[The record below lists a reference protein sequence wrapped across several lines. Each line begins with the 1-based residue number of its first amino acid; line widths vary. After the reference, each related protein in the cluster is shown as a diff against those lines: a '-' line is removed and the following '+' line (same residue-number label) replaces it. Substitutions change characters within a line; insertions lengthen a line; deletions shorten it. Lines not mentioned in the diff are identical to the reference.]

1 MSTTQTLSLVSQS
14 THWGTPAVWPGGPS
28 YLKFHLKA
36 FEKLTIQHLLETAAT
51 SKLSQPKIKSIR
63 NYFDLPGIAF
73 SFISTKYLSSSNS
86 LALCIWSS
94 MGPVQYI
101 WLKWIKSCVLL
112 NWHHEGHMLTKAI
125 HAPCYR
131 VLQRSNKTIVSNV
144 CRWGQRSA
152 DNLVSKRGNDTTQM
166 RKLFTCCSTCWI

>member
-1 MSTTQTLSLVSQS
+1 M
-14 THWGTPAVWPGGPS
+14 PVWWCPRFKLCPWF
-28 YLKFHLKA
+28 LKVHTEELLQFGQGDRHIWSFVWKLLKSWQYNIYRKQQQHHNWVNQ
-36 FEKLTIQHLLETAAT
+36 KLNELEIT
-51 SKLSQPKIKSIR
+51 
-63 NYFDLPGIAF
+63 DLPGFAF

-131 VLQRSNKTIVSNV
+131 VLQRSNKTS
-144 CRWGQRSA
+144 
-152 DNLVSKRGNDTTQM
+152 L
-166 RKLFTCCSTCWI
+166 